1 VPSTSAT
8 TAGRQPTILA
18 GDVGATSTRLA
29 LFADDPHAPLAFES
43 YSSRD
48 HAGLEEIVGAFL
60 TAHHAEVDDAC
71 FGVAG
76 PVRDGHVK
84 ATNLAW
90 AVDASSLA
98 SVLGMPSVGLINDL
112 AANAYGIAAL
122 GPDDLET
129 LNPGVPDSRGPMVVI
144 SAGTGLGE
152 AAILRDG
159 DRYRVVATEGGHT
172 DFGPRSSLEVE
183 LYRYLAVEDAHVSY
197 EHVCSGLGLLNVY
210 RFLRRR
216 SGTPEPPWLSA
227 EIAARDASATI
238 SRAALE
244 GRDAVCI
251 QALDLMVSI
260 YGAEAGNLALK
271 YLATGGVY
279 LGGGIAPQ
287 ILPKLRDGG
296 FIRSFA
302 AKGRFTALLEQ
313 IPVHVILNDK
323 TALIGAAH
331 CAHVEGQSSTAD
343 PTANAA

>member
-1 VPSTSAT
+1 MVSALVP
-8 TAGRQPTILA
+8 TAGRQTTILA
-18 GDVGATSTRLA
+18 GDVGATRTRLA

-60 TAHHAEVDDAC
+60 AAHRAEVDHAC

-84 ATNLAW
+84 TTNLAW
-90 AVDASSLA
+90 AVDARSLA
-98 SVLGMPSVGLINDL
+98 SVLGITSVGLINDL

-122 GPDDLET
+122 APEDLET
-129 LNPGVPDSRGPMVVI
+129 LNPGDPDPRRSMVVI

-152 AAILRDG
+152 AAILRDP

-172 DFGPRSSLEVE
+172 DFGPRSSLELE

-197 EHVCSGLGLLNVY
+197 ERVCSGLGLLNIY

-244 GRDAVCI
+244 GRDPVCV

-296 FIRSFA
+296 FVRSFA

-313 IPVHVILNDK
+313 IPVRVILNDK

-331 CAHVEGQSSTAD
+331 CARVEGQSRTAD
-343 PTANAA
+343 PDR